1 MTEKIQELKA
11 KVSVD
16 QHLALSS
23 CIFSVMVISFVV
35 IVGLVPR
42 LTAWSA
48 ACDTISGLSIKK
60 GFVLFLR
67 FWPAYAMS
75 SQLYEWRL

>member
-35 IVGLVPR
+35 IVG
-42 LTAWSA
+42 
-48 ACDTISGLSIKK
+48 
-60 GFVLFLR
+60 
-67 FWPAYAMS
+67 
-75 SQLYEWRL
+75 